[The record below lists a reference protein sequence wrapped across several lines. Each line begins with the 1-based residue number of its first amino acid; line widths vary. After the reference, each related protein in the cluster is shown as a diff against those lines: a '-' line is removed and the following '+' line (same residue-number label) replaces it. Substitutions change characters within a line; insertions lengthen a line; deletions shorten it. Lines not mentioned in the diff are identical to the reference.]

1 MVDLRLERI
10 SLERL
15 PGMNR
20 LYLDLC
26 ARPELRARLLGNPG
40 WDLAALRERAGAVGR
55 PVRVLPDLARL
66 NAGLGAESDAAL
78 EQLGRPGAVC
88 VLTGQQAGLFGG
100 PAYTLLKA
108 LTVVALVR
116 VLRAEGIPSAGVFW
130 VASEDH
136 DAAEVSET
144 ALFAPGSGLQRLRVE
159 AAGDVPWPVAQRR
172 FDGSVEEIVERV
184 ASLLPAGTHAGTVL
198 GWLRESYR
206 PGAGWA
212 EAFRRL
218 LQRFLAPLGLLFFD
232 PMEADRA
239 PLLREF
245 LAPFP
250 AAREAL
256 IRGVAEAG
264 DRIREAGHRPQVD
277 FTPERSFLFF
287 LHPEAGRRRVV
298 EISPGQFG
306 VDGTP
311 LTWTGEEW
319 PSILD
324 GHAGSF
330 SPDALLRPVFQD
342 WLFPTVAYV
351 GGPAEIAYQAQIR
364 SLYPAWG
371 LVPPLLWP
379 RASATLVSPGAAR
392 RAAQLGLDPKDIILR
407 RDEDLLSEIL
417 KAQGRLE
424 PLDRFRESRPPAEA
438 ALERLSAS
446 LEQAPEDVRRFA
458 DSTLGKVRGLLDKLE
473 EHAHRRLKNEQDD
486 TRRRFETLAQEIL
499 PEGNLQER
507 TLNLLPLIQAFGP
520 DLLTGLA
527 AVLDPFAREH
537 HLIHLEDRG

>member
-1 MVDLRLERI
+1 MLNLRLERI
-10 SLERL
+10 GLDQL

-26 ARPELRARLLGNPG
+26 ASPELRARLLGDAG
-40 WDLAALRERAGAVGR
+40 WDLAALRARAERVRR
-55 PVRVLPDLARL
+55 PVRALADLARL
-66 NAGLGAESDAAL
+66 NVDLGAECDNSL
-78 EQLGRPGAVC
+78 EQLSRPNAVC
-88 VLTGQQAGLFGG
+88 VVTGQQAGLFGG

-116 VLRAEGIPSAGVFW
+116 ALRAEGIPSAGIFW

-136 DAAEVSET
+136 DAAEVCET
-144 ALFAPGSGLQRLRVE
+144 TLFAPAAGLRKMRVE
-159 AAGDVPWPVAQRR
+159 AAGDVPWPVANFR
-172 FDGSVEEIVERV
+172 FDAGIETLVEQA
-184 ASLLPAGTHAGTVL
+184 ASLLPSGTHAGTVL
-198 GWLRESYR
+198 GWLRESYK
-206 PGAGWA
+206 PGMGWA
-212 EAFRRL
+212 GAFRLL

-250 AAREAL
+250 TARESL

-264 DRIREAGHRPQVD
+264 NRIRETGHRPQVD
-277 FTPERSFLFF
+277 FVRERAFLFF
-287 LHPEAGRRRVV
+287 LHPEAGRKRVL
-298 EISPGQFG
+298 ETSPGRFG

-311 LTWTGEEW
+311 TAWDEGAW
-319 PSILD
+319 PLILEQ
-324 GHAGSF
+324 HAGSF

-351 GGPAEIAYQAQIR
+351 GGPAEVAYQTQIR

-371 LVPPLLWP
+371 LTPPLLWP
-379 RASATLVSPGAAR
+379 RSSATLVSPGAAR
-392 RAAQLGLDPKDIILR
+392 RAAQLGLDPKDVILR
-407 RDEDLLSEIL
+407 RDQDLLSEIL
-417 KAQGRLE
+417 TAQGRLE

-438 ALERLSAS
+438 ALERLSVS
-446 LEQAPEDVRRFA
+446 LELAPDDVRRFA
-458 DSTLGKVRGLLDKLE
+458 DSTLGKIRNLLDKLE

-507 TLNLLPLIQAFGP
+507 TLNLLPLIQAFGH
-520 DLLTGLA
+520 DLLASLA
-527 AVLDPFAREH
+527 AVLDPFTREH
-537 HLIHLEDRG
+537 CLIHLEDRE

>member
-1 MVDLRLERI
+1 MLSLRLERI
-10 SLERL
+10 GLDRL

-26 ARPELRARLLGNPG
+26 ARPELRARFLGDPG
-40 WDLAALRERAGAVGR
+40 WDLAALRERAGAVRR
-55 PVRVLPDLARL
+55 PVRVLPDLVRQ
-66 NAGLGAESDAAL
+66 NAGLDAESDAAL
-78 EQLGRPGAVC
+78 ELMGKPGAVC
-88 VLTGQQAGLFGG
+88 VVTGQQAGLFGG

-116 VLRAEGIPSAGVFW
+116 ILRAEGIPSAGIFW

-136 DAAEVSET
+136 DAAEVGDT
-144 ALFAPGSGLQRLRVE
+144 VLFAPGSGLQRLRVE
-159 AAGDVPWPVAQRR
+159 AAGDIPWPVAQRR
-172 FDGSVEEIVERV
+172 FDAGVEDLV
-184 ASLLPAGTHAGTVL
+184 AGAAALLPSGTHAGTVL
-198 GWLRESYR
+198 AWLRESYR

-212 EAFRRL
+212 EAFRGL
-218 LQRFLAPLGLLFFD
+218 LQRVLSPLGLLFFD

-245 LAPFP
+245 LAPF
-250 AAREAL
+250 ASTRAELVRS
-256 IRGVAEAG
+256 VAGAG
-264 DRIREAGHRPQVD
+264 DRIRAAGHRPQVD
-277 FTPERSFLFF
+277 FVPERSFLFF
-287 LHPEAGRRRVV
+287 LHPEAGRRRIL
-298 EISPGQFG
+298 ETSPGRFV

-311 LTWTGEEW
+311 LAWTGDEW
-319 PSILD
+319 LSILER
-324 GHAGSF
+324 HAGSF

-342 WLFPTVAYV
+342 WLLPTVAYV

-371 LVPPLLWP
+371 LAPPLLWP

-392 RAAQLGLDPKDIILR
+392 RAAQLGLDPKDVILR

-417 KAQGRLE
+417 SAQGRLE
-424 PLDRFRESRPPAEA
+424 PLERFRESRPPAET

-446 LEQAPEDVRRFA
+446 LEQAPDDVRRFA
-458 DSTLGKVRGLLDKLE
+458 DSTLGKIRNLLDKLE

-486 TRRRFETLAQEIL
+486 ARRRFDTLTQEIL

-520 DLLTGLA
+520 ELLTGLA
-527 AVLDPFAREH
+527 AVLDPFVREH
-537 HLIHLEDRG
+537 CLIHMEDRE